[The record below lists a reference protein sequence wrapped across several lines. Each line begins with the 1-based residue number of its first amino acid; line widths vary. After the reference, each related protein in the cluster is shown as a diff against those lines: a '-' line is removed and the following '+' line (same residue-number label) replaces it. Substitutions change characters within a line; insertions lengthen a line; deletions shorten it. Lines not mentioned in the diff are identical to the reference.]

1 MEVRS
6 ALVGR
11 DDEHETLSQ
20 AIARARRGSG
30 SLVLLCGEAGV
41 GKTRLAEEGAGRES
55 DLVLRAAAS
64 SSAVA
69 PYAPVV
75 ALLRAYL
82 RLRPDGLDGVRQLR
96 PHLAILLPELG
107 PQASASDRATL
118 TEAIRCA
125 LVQIAADGAPLIVL
139 DDLQWSDEATLELLA
154 ALSGAIAEMPLL
166 VIAAYRSDGLP
177 RDHMLRWLRNELR
190 RGGNLTEI

>member
-11 DDEHETLSQ
+11 DDECETLSQ
-20 AIARARRGSG
+20 AIARARRDSG

-41 GKTRLAEEGAGRES
+41 GKTRLAEDVAARES

-64 SSAVA
+64 SSALA

-82 RLRPDGLDGVRQLR
+82 RVRPGGLDGVQRLR
-96 PHLAILLPELG
+96 SHLAILLPEL
-107 PQASASDRATL
+107 
-118 TEAIRCA
+118 
-125 LVQIAADGAPLIVL
+125 
-139 DDLQWSDEATLELLA
+139 
-154 ALSGAIAEMPLL
+154 
-166 VIAAYRSDGLP
+166 
-177 RDHMLRWLRNELR
+177 
-190 RGGNLTEI
+190 

>member
-11 DDEHETLSQ
+11 DDERETLSQ

-41 GKTRLAEEGAGRES
+41 GKTRLAEE
-55 DLVLRAAAS
+55 
-64 SSAVA
+64 
-69 PYAPVV
+69 
-75 ALLRAYL
+75 
-82 RLRPDGLDGVRQLR
+82 
-96 PHLAILLPELG
+96 
-107 PQASASDRATL
+107 
-118 TEAIRCA
+118 
-125 LVQIAADGAPLIVL
+125 
-139 DDLQWSDEATLELLA
+139 LLA
-154 ALSGAIAEMPLL
+154 ALSGAITEMPLL

-190 RGGNLTEI
+190 RGGNLTELSLAPLDRNATAALLEQLLDGPPS